1 MRRTW
6 RFSTC
11 VLASTLAIAVA
22 AYADAC
28 AKDSDDSVG
37 MVQTVQTRQTR
48 LDKQKARPNIVI
60 FYHLFID
67 ENKNIPIVSAVVKE
81 QLQLIPDPK
90 NTEIRINSIG
100 AEPTMS
106 NFNLS
111 SELEKRA
118 KIIAHYPTGWENVT
132 LHDPWSFCRK
142 KGTDPDQLV
151 VYLHSKGSFRGL
163 SDPGLWKVQSF
174 HRGYVT
180 RGALSQECLH
190 MPKDCNICS
199 TRMTPFPYAQTPGNM
214 WAARC
219 GYVAN
224 LKNPL
229 TFGEDMMKTP
239 DDVPIVRGMR
249 GSAAFCTGKS
259 RYAHEHWVYSH
270 PHAAPCDLDTKR
282 AAPMAKLLPGNSA
295 AISKRICKKHLVST
309 CKHTVGEED
318 IAWAWEKLF
327 QNDSK
332 HIIFCMAR
340 NHQQTGGAGASS
352 VQSALHADRTQEPL
366 HANSSSMF
374 IMMSCMLEA
383 LTYLK
388 ELLCPLVPL

>member
-22 AYADAC
+22 AYADAS

-37 MVQTVQTRQTR
+37 MVQTVQTRQTRQTR

-132 LHDPWSFCRK
+132 LHDLWSFCRK

-270 PHAAPCDLDTKR
+270 PHAAPCDLDTN
-282 AAPMAKLLPGNSA
+282 ASSSYGEAPPWEFSSDFEKDLQKAPRFNLQTYRWRRGY
-295 AISKRICKKHLVST
+295 CVD
-309 CKHTVGEED
+309 VGEALPERLQ
-318 IAWAWEKLF
+318 AY
-327 QNDSK
+327 
-332 HIIFCMAR
+332 HILYGKEPPADWWGWSFFGAERPAR
-340 NHQQTGGAGASS
+340 
-352 VQSALHADRTQEPL
+352 
-366 HANSSSMF
+366 
-374 IMMSCMLEA
+374 
-383 LTYLK
+383 
-388 ELLCPLVPL
+388 